1 MAQPSRDP
9 LVASSAQPSR
19 VAALRVASGAV
30 GRGTATVSKSL
41 PSASAQAQF
50 LNVIESVFSGMARAV
65 IHNSYYA
72 TLADA
77 QAAITRYLDDRNRSF
92 AMLLGGSDVRSGQER
107 NPAAFALDE
116 QLQRVSDTGTCR
128 LIAVLT
134 G

>member
-1 MAQPSRDP
+1 MAQSSRDP

-50 LNVIESVFSGMARAV
+50 LNVIESVLSGMARAV

-92 AMLLGGSDVRSGQER
+92 AIAPRRVGRSIGAGAEPR
-107 NPAAFALDE
+107 RLRTDE
-116 QLQRVSDTGTCR
+116 QLQGCPIPVP
-128 LIAVLT
+128 AA
-134 G
+134 